1 MAELKFEAG
10 RCRKG
15 FREAERF
22 REAKE
27 LAKFRQL
34 IND

>member
-1 MAELKFEAG
+1 MKLVD
-10 RCRKG
+10 
-15 FREAERF
+15 AERGSERLF